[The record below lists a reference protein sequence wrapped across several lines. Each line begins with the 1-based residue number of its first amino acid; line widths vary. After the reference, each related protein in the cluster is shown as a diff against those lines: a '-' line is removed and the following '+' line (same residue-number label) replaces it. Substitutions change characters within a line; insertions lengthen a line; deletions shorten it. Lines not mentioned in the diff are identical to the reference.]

1 MSGIRLKTKW
11 LSRLAFILVCVLPAC
26 LNQEVVTT
34 TPAGNKSISQQSG
47 RVIHIANGEWVPY
60 TGEYLEHNGC
70 DSWTVSEAFA
80 TQGVT
85 VQYGFFPWARGYE
98 LADTGEWDAT
108 MMWADTPEHRKDFY
122 LSAEPLSHQ
131 NWVFF
136 YRVGED
142 FTWNNLEDLH
152 GKQIGLTTGY
162 VYSDVFADL
171 RNQPDMKFEE
181 AASDQAN
188 FEKLLNG
195 HIDIFPMEELV
206 GQSILTN
213 FFTQDEQARITFQ
226 KQPITAF
233 EPYLLLS
240 RSVTGNDELIK
251 LFDAGW
257 KELKDSGR
265 YDEITQNCA
274 RLRITPH

>member
-1 MSGIRLKTKW
+1 MSRIRLNPKW
-11 LSRLAFILVCVLPAC
+11 LWRTAFILLWVLPAC
-26 LNQEVVTT
+26 LGKQSTAI
-34 TPAGNKSISQQSG
+34 TPVGSPPISKQTA
-47 RVIHIANGEWVPY
+47 RVIRITNGEWVPY

-70 DSWTVSEAFA
+70 DSWTVAEAFA

-98 LADTGEWDAT
+98 LASTGVWDAT
-108 MMWADTPEHRKDFY
+108 VMWADTPEHRKDFY

-142 FTWNNLEDLH
+142 FTWKELENLHD
-152 GKQIGLTTGY
+152 KRIGLTSGY

-188 FEKLLNG
+188 FDKLLNG
-195 HIDIFPMEELV
+195 RIDIFPMEELV

-213 FFTQDEQARITFQ
+213 YFTQDEQARITFQ

-240 RSVTGNDELIK
+240 RSVAGNDELIK

-257 KELKDSGR
+257 KELKDNGR
-265 YDEITQNCA
+265 YAEITQNCA
-274 RLRITPH
+274 RLQVTPH